1 MLTPSNARRD
11 ALGGIIIESR
21 LGAPPG
27 RQHYEREFFPGVEVG
42 LVGWERAHSQG
53 SGTGHES
60 PFAIRYAPSDV
71 NQQFQR
77 LGIER
82 FLRDLFQQKSSNVE
96 VMLTTV
102 TYTHPGTLRL
112 KEIQYRVTAVRGAQ
126 RHVLF
131 EAAIEIENR
140 RHEPRVSVHAQ
151 ELLSRHSWAQILS

>member
-1 MLTPSNARRD
+1 MLPPSHPRRD

-60 PFAIRYAPSDV
+60 PFAIRYAPAEV
-71 NQQFQR
+71 NQHFQR

-82 FLRDLFQQKSSNVE
+82 FLRDLFQQKSANVE
-96 VMLTTV
+96 LVLTTV
-102 TYTHPGTLRL
+102 TYAHPGTLRL

-126 RHVLF
+126 RHALF
-131 EAAIEIENR
+131 EAAIEVENKR
-140 RHEPRVSVHAQ
+140 QQPRVTVHAR
-151 ELLSRHSWAQILS
+151 ELLPRHSWTRFLA